1 MHRPATTY
9 PSTVYSTM
17 DEESSPSQRQ
27 ERRDDGKLFLEILH
41 RLLDTNVGAD
51 LDIISW
57 NADGTSFRVHDV
69 CRFEHYLMPVYF
81 GERSAYACC
90 TDTKHK
96 QEPLKDYD
104 SFSGLLQSH
113 GFHRL
118 SVHGIVKHTY
128 KHTEF
133 VRGQKHFALR
143 KNTAS
148 SDNTWPMPC
157 LSSNTSSKSLS
168 HFRNARFQSSQ
179 GLEKHR
185 PCRASISYLKKS
197 KNKRKTS
204 VERRTIRVP
213 PPLKPIDKRQYS
225 NSLRETLLRRTRTP
239 VVSETY
245 NDQTAEHSIVD
256 LLKDVNFYCDDEN
269 ASNRGGN
276 RGVDAYEP
284 LCLATSNNTSLDV
297 VQLFGNECYSIPSID
312 DVEPLDPSSHEED
325 HSLHEDIADA
335 LARI

>member
-1 MHRPATTY
+1 MHRPTTTY
-9 PSTVYSTM
+9 PITVFSTM

-41 RLLDTNVGAD
+41 RLLDTNVGTK

-81 GERSAYACC
+81 GERSAYAYC

-96 QEPLKDYD
+96 HEPLKNYD

-118 SVHGIVKHTY
+118 SVNGIVKHTY
-128 KHTEF
+128 KHAQF
-133 VRGQKHFALR
+133 VRGQKNFALR
-143 KNTAS
+143 KTIAIS

-157 LSSNTSSKSLS
+157 LSSNTSTKSLS
-168 HFRNARFQSSQ
+168 HFRNAKFQSSQ

-185 PCRASISYLKKS
+185 PCRASISNLKKRKS
-197 KNKRKTS
+197 KSKSS
-204 VERRTIRVP
+204 VERRTIHIP
-213 PPLKPIDKRQYS
+213 PSLKPIDKRQYS
-225 NSLRETLLRRTRTP
+225 NSLRETLLRRTRTSI
-239 VVSETY
+239 SESY
-245 NDQTAEHSIVD
+245 SCDQTIEHSIAD
-256 LLKDVNFYCDDEN
+256 LLKDVNFDCNEN
-269 ASNRGGN
+269 ASDK
-276 RGVDAYEP
+276 GVDAYEP
-284 LCLATSNNTSLDV
+284 LCLATSYKTSLDV
-297 VQLFGNECYSIPSID
+297 VQLFDNECYNIPSID

-325 HSLHEDIADA
+325 HSLHEDIVDA